1 MKNVRERL
9 GGNKSLKINPIPVKL
24 HEMVL
29 KGVNRMHWSRDI
41 NEYTLNQNQSLNEWK
56 QYPDLDNFRVYFEN
70 QWLSGKFSNWM
81 LFCRPAGFAST
92 NNPCEA
98 GLNSQI
104 KSQYSSFERKSITGC
119 FNLMST
125 ILKDISKSQRFDFRV
140 FLCPNSAKSREILK
154 QAREY
159 DPKLFHFTDNENCY
173 FKFDQLNQT
182 YKYFI
187 SLTSMF
193 CSCSWYLDHKE
204 PREH

>member
-1 MKNVRERL
+1 MEIV
-9 GGNKSLKINPIPVKL
+9 
-24 HEMVL
+24 H
-29 KGVNRMHWSRDI
+29 RMHWSRDI

-104 KSQYSSFERKSITGC
+104 KSQYSSFERKSITCC

-125 ILKDISKSQRFDFRV
+125 ILKDISKSQKFDFRV

-159 DPKLFHFTDNENCY
+159 
-173 FKFDQLNQT
+173 
-182 YKYFI
+182 
-187 SLTSMF
+187 S
-193 CSCSWYLDHKE
+193 KE
-204 PREH
+204 RAG